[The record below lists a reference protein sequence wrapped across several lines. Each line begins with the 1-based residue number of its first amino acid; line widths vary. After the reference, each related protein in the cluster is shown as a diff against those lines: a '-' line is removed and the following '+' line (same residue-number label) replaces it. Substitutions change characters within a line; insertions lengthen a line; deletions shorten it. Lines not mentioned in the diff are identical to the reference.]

1 MCPLDS
7 VYTLAEQDRSSFHK
21 QTERCS
27 RGALTSTEH
36 LVENTIT
43 QDVFL
48 TVGLLPADF
57 ESGRTESRKDQ
68 SAGGIWNPRGK
79 PRIWWVIQR
88 DNCKDAV
95 GQTINKRSALVV

>member
-7 VYTLAEQDRSSFHK
+7 VYTLAEHDRSSFHRDVGGNK
-21 QTERCS
+21 QTEHCS
-27 RGALTSTEH
+27 QGALTSIEQ

-57 ESGRTESRKDQ
+57 EGGRTESRKDQ
-68 SAGGIWNPRGK
+68 SAGGVWNPGGK
-79 PRIWWVIQR
+79 PRI
-88 DNCKDAV
+88 
-95 GQTINKRSALVV
+95 

>member
-7 VYTLAEQDRSSFHK
+7 VYTLSEHDRSSFHRDVGENK
-21 QTERCS
+21 QTEHCS
-27 RGALTSTEH
+27 QGALTSIEQ

-57 ESGRTESRKDQ
+57 EGGGTESGKDQ
-68 SAGGIWNPRGK
+68 SAGGVWNPRVK
-79 PRIWWVIQR
+79 PCI
-88 DNCKDAV
+88 
-95 GQTINKRSALVV
+95 